1 MGPSSESKTIMST
14 RATAHHDHQMLRTH
28 NPRIGQM
35 MRPDHRSLIAWMR
48 FVAKGHTTVKA
59 SRFRLS
65 LQSQYFYLVSVEVRF
80 FKQKIGHTKVIV
92 VYSWLLRLIVHV
104 KINLRSCIRCHW
116 IARNLI
122 FHFLKTWIQRRQ
134 LIELRAKKTLQQS
147 ISNNIFA
154 RYPSVALARNI

>member
-1 MGPSSESKTIMST
+1 MPVYVPGWSLWRASFEVIPPPHTPTKKDKLGFAAKKWKFPTENCCFWPWPAKIMAFFSAFFSRRSRLSIT
-14 RATAHHDHQMLRTH
+14 YKLAWPRKAFYLATFFSIL
-28 NPRIGQM
+28 
-35 MRPDHRSLIAWMR
+35 
-48 FVAKGHTTVKA
+48 KA

-65 LQSQYFYLVSVEVRF
+65 LNIFLFGVVEVRF

-122 FHFLKTWIQRRQ
+122 FHFLKT
-134 LIELRAKKTLQQS
+134 
-147 ISNNIFA
+147 
-154 RYPSVALARNI
+154 